1 MTLPNLSTDRVLN
14 IYLALTQY
22 PILAAR
28 IREKMRAALFSRGII
43 LVDSFEAEVWRKAV
57 ESQNREGLHD
67 PFWEETFEV
76 WEIRRAR
83 VRDCRR

>member
-22 PILAAR
+22 PILSSR

-67 PFWEETFEV
+67 PFWEETFE
-76 WEIRRAR
+76 ETKCLRRNVR
-83 VRDCRR
+83 VFSF